1 MYSEQCSC
9 KALTAVL
16 YPVYVNNGTNKAC
29 FPNWSHPRNLVLLY
43 MCHHE
48 TWSCTTLKECTPKI
62 SNYIIIL
69 ETCLGEWASAN
80 FYHHLKFFFLPQE
93 PTWDTSSAFFARAAG
108 RNPASAP
115 TTSSTTVKNNTPV
128 TTSQSSQSNVKNS
141 SSQQA
146 STEQID
152 PVILRSRQ
160 VAGWYL

>member
-48 TWSCTTLKECTPKI
+48 AWSCTTLKECTPKI

-80 FYHHLKFFFLPQE
+80 FYHHLKFFFFPRSPHGIHPALSLQE
-93 PTWDTSSAFFARAAG
+93 PLVVIQRQLQP
-108 RNPASAP
+108 PALRQL
-115 TTSSTTVKNNTPV
+115 KIIRLLLPV
-128 TTSQSSQSNVKNS
+128 RVHS
-141 SSQQA
+141 
-146 STEQID
+146 
-152 PVILRSRQ
+152 LM
-160 VAGWYL
+160 